1 MKLKIYERRKSQ
13 VHARPSLVQ
22 MIKANRRGGYFSFN
36 ITATEVFGLEPGCR
50 IVVANDEDSRN
61 DWYLAFGNNL
71 ENGTKL
77 RLLHCRRKIDS
88 MRTQNKEA
96 VNGILNSVKAEQSAT
111 FLISKSPKLI
121 DGKTWYKILTAKP
134 IRIK

>member
-22 MIKANRRGGYFSFN
+22 LINANRKGGYFSLN
-36 ITATEVFGLEPGCR
+36 IKAIELFGLEPGCR
-50 IVVANDEDSRN
+50 IVIANDEDSRN

-77 RLLHCRRKIDS
+77 RLTYSKRS
-88 MRTQNKEA
+88 NNMRMQNKEA
-96 VNGILNSVKAEQSAT
+96 VNAILNSVKAEQSAT

>member
-22 MIKANRRGGYFSFN
+22 MINANRKGGYFSLN
-36 ITATEVFGLEPGCR
+36 IKAIELFGLEPGCR

-77 RLLHCRRKIDS
+77 RLTYRKRS
-88 MRTQNKEA
+88 NNMRAQNKEA
-96 VNGILNSVKAEQSAT
+96 VNAILNSVKAEQSAT

>member
-22 MIKANRRGGYFSFN
+22 MINANRKGGYFSLN
-36 ITATEVFGLEPGCR
+36 IKAIELFGLEPGCR

-61 DWYLAFGNNL
+61 DWYLTFGNNL

-77 RLLHCRRKIDS
+77 RLTYRKRS
-88 MRTQNKEA
+88 NNMRTQNKEA
-96 VNGILNSVKAEQSAT
+96 VNAILNSVKAEQSAT

-121 DGKTWYKILTAKP
+121 DGKTWYRILTAKP

>member
-22 MIKANRRGGYFSFN
+22 LINANRKGGYFSLN
-36 ITATEVFGLEPGCR
+36 IKAIELFGLEPGCR
-50 IVVANDEDSRN
+50 IVIANDEDSRN

-77 RLLHCRRKIDS
+77 RLTYRKRS
-88 MRTQNKEA
+88 NNMRTQNKEA
-96 VNGILNSVKAEQSAT
+96 VNAILNSVKAEQSAT

-134 IRIK
+134 IRIR

>member
-22 MIKANRRGGYFSFN
+22 LINANRKGGYFSLN
-36 ITATEVFGLEPGCR
+36 IKAIELFGLEPGCR
-50 IVVANDEDSRN
+50 IVIANDEDSRN

-77 RLLHCRRKIDS
+77 RLTYSKRS
-88 MRTQNKEA
+88 NNMRTQNKEA
-96 VNGILNSVKAEQSAT
+96 VNAILNSVKAEQSAT

-121 DGKTWYKILTAKP
+121 DGQTWYKILTAKP

>member
-22 MIKANRRGGYFSFN
+22 LINANRKGGYFSLN
-36 ITATEVFGLEPGCR
+36 IKAIELFGLEPGCR
-50 IVVANDEDSRN
+50 IVIANDEDSRN

-77 RLLHCRRKIDS
+77 RLTYSKRS
-88 MRTQNKEA
+88 NNMRTQNKEA
-96 VNGILNSVKAEQSAT
+96 VNAILNSVKAEQSAT

-121 DGKTWYKILTAKP
+121 DGQTWYKILTAKP
-134 IRIK
+134 IRIR

>member
-1 MKLKIYERRKSQ
+1 MKLKIYKRRKSQ

-22 MIKANRRGGYFSFN
+22 MINANRKGGYFSLN
-36 ITATEVFGLEPGCR
+36 IKAIELFGLEPGCR

-61 DWYLAFGNNL
+61 DWYLTFGNNL

-77 RLLHCRRKIDS
+77 RLTYRKRS
-88 MRTQNKEA
+88 NNMRTQNKEA
-96 VNGILNSVKAEQSAT
+96 VNAILNSVKAEQSAT

>member
-1 MKLKIYERRKSQ
+1 MKLKIYERKKSQ

-22 MIKANRRGGYFSFN
+22 MINANRKGGYFSLN
-36 ITATEVFGLEPGCR
+36 IKAIELFGLEPGCR

-61 DWYLAFGNNL
+61 DWYLTFGNNL

-77 RLLHCRRKIDS
+77 RLTYRKRS
-88 MRTQNKEA
+88 NNMRTQNKEA
-96 VNGILNSVKAEQSAT
+96 VNAILNSVKAEQSAT

-121 DGKTWYKILTAKP
+121 DGKTWYKILTANP
-134 IRIK
+134 IRIR

>member
-22 MIKANRRGGYFSFN
+22 LINANRKGGYFSLN
-36 ITATEVFGLEPGCR
+36 IKAIELFGLEPGCR
-50 IVVANDEDSRN
+50 IVIANDEDSRN

-77 RLLHCRRKIDS
+77 RLTYSKRS
-88 MRTQNKEA
+88 NNMRTQNKEA
-96 VNGILNSVKAEQSAT
+96 VNAILNSVKAEQSAT

-134 IRIK
+134 IRIR

>member
-1 MKLKIYERRKSQ
+1 MKLKIYERRKSE

-22 MIKANRRGGYFSFN
+22 MINANRKGGYFSLN
-36 ITATEVFGLEPGCR
+36 VKAVELFGLKPGVC
-50 IVVANDEDSRN
+50 IVVAKDEDSRN
-61 DWYLAFGNNL
+61 DWYLTFGENL
-71 ENGTKL
+71 EIGTKL
-77 RLLHCRRKIDS
+77 RLLHRRRRINS

-96 VNGILNSVKAEQSAT
+96 VNDILNSVKAEQSAT

-121 DGKTWYKILTAKP
+121 DGQTWYKILTAKP

>member
-22 MIKANRRGGYFSFN
+22 MINANRKGGYFSLN
-36 ITATEVFGLEPGCR
+36 IKAIEVFDLKTSYR
-50 IVVANDEDSRN
+50 IVVAKDEDSRN
-61 DWYLAFGNNL
+61 DWYLTFGENL
-71 ENGTKL
+71 EIGTKL
-77 RLLHCRRKIDS
+77 RLTYRKRS
-88 MRTQNKEA
+88 NNMRTQNKEA
-96 VNGILNSVKAEQSAT
+96 VNAILNSVKAEQSAT

>member
-22 MIKANRRGGYFSFN
+22 MINANRKGGYFSLN
-36 ITATEVFGLEPGCR
+36 IKAIELFGLEPGCR

-77 RLLHCRRKIDS
+77 RLTYRKRS
-88 MRTQNKEA
+88 NNMRTQNKEA
-96 VNGILNSVKAEQSAT
+96 VNAILNSVKAEQSAT

-134 IRIK
+134 IRIR

>member
-1 MKLKIYERRKSQ
+1 MKLKIYERRKSE
-13 VHARPSLVQ
+13 VHAQPSLVQ
-22 MIKANRRGGYFSFN
+22 MINVNRKGGYFSLN
-36 ITATEVFGLEPGCR
+36 IKAIEVFDLKTSYR
-50 IVVANDEDSRN
+50 IVVAKDEDSRN
-61 DWYLAFGNNL
+61 DWYLTFGNNL

-77 RLLHCRRKIDS
+77 RLTYRKRS
-88 MRTQNKEA
+88 NNMRTQNKEA
-96 VNGILNSVKAEQSAT
+96 VNAILNSVKAEQSAT

>member
-1 MKLKIYERRKSQ
+1 MKLKIYERRKSE
-13 VHARPSLVQ
+13 VHAQPSLVQ
-22 MIKANRRGGYFSFN
+22 MINVNRKGGYFSLN
-36 ITATEVFGLEPGCR
+36 VKVVELFGLKPGVC
-50 IVVANDEDSRN
+50 IVVAKDEDSRN
-61 DWYLAFGNNL
+61 DWYLTFGENL
-71 ENGTKL
+71 EIGTKL
-77 RLLHCRRKIDS
+77 RLLHRGRRINS

-96 VNGILNSVKAEQSAT
+96 VNDILNSVKAEQSAT

>member
-22 MIKANRRGGYFSFN
+22 MINANRKGGYFSLN
-36 ITATEVFGLEPGCR
+36 IKAIEVFDLKTSYR
-50 IVVANDEDSRN
+50 IVVAKDEDSRN
-61 DWYLAFGNNL
+61 DWYLTFGENL
-71 ENGTKL
+71 EIGTKL
-77 RLLHCRRKIDS
+77 RLSHCRRKIDS

>member
-1 MKLKIYERRKSQ
+1 MKLKIYERRKSE
-13 VHARPSLVQ
+13 VHAQPSLVQ
-22 MIKANRRGGYFSFN
+22 MINVNRKGGYFSLN
-36 ITATEVFGLEPGCR
+36 IKAIEVFDLKTSYR
-50 IVVANDEDSRN
+50 IVVAKDEDSRN
-61 DWYLAFGNNL
+61 DWYLTFGENL

-77 RLLHCRRKIDS
+77 RLTYRKRS
-88 MRTQNKEA
+88 NNMRTQNKEA
-96 VNGILNSVKAEQSAT
+96 VNAILNSVKAEQSAT

>member
-22 MIKANRRGGYFSFN
+22 MINVNRKGGYFSLN
-36 ITATEVFGLEPGCR
+36 VKAVELFGLKPGVC
-50 IVVANDEDSRN
+50 IVVAKDEDSRN
-61 DWYLAFGNNL
+61 DWYLTFGENL
-71 ENGTKL
+71 EIGTKL
-77 RLLHCRRKIDS
+77 RLLHRGRRINS

-96 VNGILNSVKAEQSAT
+96 VNDILNSVKAEQSAT

>member
-22 MIKANRRGGYFSFN
+22 MVNANRKGGYFSLN
-36 ITATEVFGLEPGCR
+36 IKAIELFGLEPGCR

-77 RLLHCRRKIDS
+77 RLTYRKRS
-88 MRTQNKEA
+88 NNMRTQNKEA
-96 VNGILNSVKAEQSAT
+96 VNAILNSVKAEQSAT

-134 IRIK
+134 IRIR

>member
-22 MIKANRRGGYFSFN
+22 MINANRKDGYFSLN
-36 ITATEVFGLEPGCR
+36 IKAIELFGLEPGCR

-77 RLLHCRRKIDS
+77 RLTYRKRS
-88 MRTQNKEA
+88 NNMRTQNKEA
-96 VNGILNSVKAEQSAT
+96 VNAILNSVKAEQSAT

>member
-22 MIKANRRGGYFSFN
+22 MINANRKGGYFSLN
-36 ITATEVFGLEPGCR
+36 IKAIEVFGLEPGCR

-77 RLLHCRRKIDS
+77 RLTYRKRS
-88 MRTQNKEA
+88 NNMRTQNKEA
-96 VNGILNSVKAEQSAT
+96 VNAILNSVKAEQSAT

>member
-22 MIKANRRGGYFSFN
+22 MINANRKGGYFSLN
-36 ITATEVFGLEPGCR
+36 IKAIELFGLEPGCR

-77 RLLHCRRKIDS
+77 RLTYRKRS
-88 MRTQNKEA
+88 NNMRTQNKEA
-96 VNGILNSVKAEQSAT
+96 VNALLNSVKAEQSAT

>member
-22 MIKANRRGGYFSFN
+22 LINANRKGGYFSFN
-36 ITATEVFGLEPGCR
+36 IKAIELFGLEPGCR
-50 IVVANDEDSRN
+50 IVIANDEDSRN

-77 RLLHCRRKIDS
+77 RLTYSKRS
-88 MRTQNKEA
+88 NNMRTQNKEA
-96 VNGILNSVKAEQSAT
+96 VNAILNSVKAEQSAT

-134 IRIK
+134 IRIR

>member
-1 MKLKIYERRKSQ
+1 MKLKIYERRKSE

-22 MIKANRRGGYFSFN
+22 MINVNRKGGYFSLN
-36 ITATEVFGLEPGCR
+36 VKAVELFGLKPGVC
-50 IVVANDEDSRN
+50 IVVAKDEDSRN
-61 DWYLAFGNNL
+61 DWYLTFGENL
-71 ENGTKL
+71 EIGTKL
-77 RLLHCRRKIDS
+77 RLLHRGRRINS

-96 VNGILNSVKAEQSAT
+96 VNDILNSVKAEQSAT

-121 DGKTWYKILTAKP
+121 DGKTLYKILTAKA

>member
-1 MKLKIYERRKSQ
+1 
-13 VHARPSLVQ
+13 
-22 MIKANRRGGYFSFN
+22 MINANRKGGYFSLN
-36 ITATEVFGLEPGCR
+36 IKAIELFGLEPGCR

-77 RLLHCRRKIDS
+77 RLTYRKRS
-88 MRTQNKEA
+88 NNMRTQNKEA
-96 VNGILNSVKAEQSAT
+96 VNAILNSVKAEQSAT

>member
-22 MIKANRRGGYFSFN
+22 LINANRKGGYFSLN
-36 ITATEVFGLEPGCR
+36 IKAIELFGLEPGCR
-50 IVVANDEDSRN
+50 IVIANDEDSRN

-77 RLLHCRRKIDS
+77 RLTYSKRS
-88 MRTQNKEA
+88 NNMRTQNKEA
-96 VNGILNSVKAEQSAT
+96 VNAILNSVKAEQSAT

-121 DGKTWYKILTAKP
+121 DGKTWYKILTSKP
-134 IRIK
+134 IRMR

>member
-22 MIKANRRGGYFSFN
+22 MINANRKGGYFSLN
-36 ITATEVFGLEPGCR
+36 IKAIELFGLEPGCR

-77 RLLHCRRKIDS
+77 RLTYRKRS
-88 MRTQNKEA
+88 NNMRTQNKEA
-96 VNGILNSVKAEQSAT
+96 VNAILISVNAEQSAT

>member
-22 MIKANRRGGYFSFN
+22 LINANRKGGYFSLN
-36 ITATEVFGLEPGCR
+36 IKAIELFGLEPGCR
-50 IVVANDEDSRN
+50 IVIANDEDSRN

-77 RLLHCRRKIDS
+77 RLTYSKRS
-88 MRTQNKEA
+88 NNMRTQNKEA
-96 VNGILNSVKAEQSAT
+96 VNAILNSVKAEQSAT

>member
-22 MIKANRRGGYFSFN
+22 MINANRKGGYFSLN
-36 ITATEVFGLEPGCR
+36 IKAIELFGLEPGCR

-77 RLLHCRRKIDS
+77 RLTYRKRS
-88 MRTQNKEA
+88 NNMRTQNKEA
-96 VNGILNSVKAEQSAT
+96 VNAILNSVKAEQSAT

>member
-1 MKLKIYERRKSQ
+1 MKLKIYKRRKSQ

-22 MIKANRRGGYFSFN
+22 MINANRKGGYFSLN
-36 ITATEVFGLEPGCR
+36 IKAIELFGLEPGCR
-50 IVVANDEDSRN
+50 IVIANDEDSRN
-61 DWYLAFGNNL
+61 DWYLTFGNNL

-77 RLLHCRRKIDS
+77 RLTYRKRS
-88 MRTQNKEA
+88 NNMRTQNKEA
-96 VNGILNSVKAEQSAT
+96 VNAILNSVKAEQSAT

>member
-22 MIKANRRGGYFSFN
+22 MINANRKGGYFSLN
-36 ITATEVFGLEPGCR
+36 IKAIELFGLEPGCR

-77 RLLHCRRKIDS
+77 RLTYRKRS
-88 MRTQNKEA
+88 NNMRTQNKEA
-96 VNGILNSVKAEQSAT
+96 VNAILNSVKAEQSAT

-121 DGKTWYKILTAKP
+121 DGKTWYRILTAKP

>member
-22 MIKANRRGGYFSFN
+22 MINANRKGGYFSLN
-36 ITATEVFGLEPGCR
+36 IKAIELFGLEPGCR

-77 RLLHCRRKIDS
+77 RLTYSKRS
-88 MRTQNKEA
+88 NNMRTQNKEA
-96 VNGILNSVKAEQSAT
+96 VNAILNSVKAEQSAT

>member
-1 MKLKIYERRKSQ
+1 MN
-13 VHARPSLVQ
+13 V
-22 MIKANRRGGYFSFN
+22 KAV
-36 ITATEVFGLEPGCR
+36 ELFGLKPGVC
-50 IVVANDEDSRN
+50 IVVAKDEDSRN
-61 DWYLAFGNNL
+61 DWYLTFGENL
-71 ENGTKL
+71 EIGTKL
-77 RLLHCRRKIDS
+77 RLLHRGRRINS

-96 VNGILNSVKAEQSAT
+96 VNDILNSVKAEQSAT

>member
-22 MIKANRRGGYFSFN
+22 LINANRKGGYFSLN
-36 ITATEVFGLEPGCR
+36 IKAIELFGLEPGCR
-50 IVVANDEDSRN
+50 IVIANDEDSRN

-77 RLLHCRRKIDS
+77 RLTYSKRSNNL
-88 MRTQNKEA
+88 RTQNKEA
-96 VNGILNSVKAEQSAT
+96 VNAILNSVKAEQSAT

-134 IRIK
+134 IRIR